1 MQKNIEDLKPRE
13 KGLDVVFKVVDKGE
27 PREVTSKLDGSTHKV
42 SDVLVGD
49 STGTVIL
56 TLWDDKIDAVEEG
69 KSYKLE
75 NGYTSLFK
83 SSLRLNVGRY
93 GKLESSDED
102 IEVNTDN
109 NVSEKEFNYG
119 FNRYSRRY

>member
-1 MQKNIEDLKPRE
+1 MERNIDGLKPRE
-13 KGLDVVFKVVDKGE
+13 KNIDLVFKVVNKGE
-27 PREVTSKLDGSTHKV
+27 AREVTSKLSGSTHKV

-56 TLWDDKIDAVEEG
+56 TLWDDAIDSVEEG
-69 KSYKLE
+69 KTYKLE

-93 GKLESSDED
+93 GKLEAVDQD
-102 IEVNTDN
+102 IEVNQSN
-109 NVSEKEFNYG
+109 NVSEKEFSFG
-119 FNRYSRRY
+119 FSRRY

>member
-1 MQKNIEDLKPRE
+1 MTEIENLKPRE
-13 KGLDVVFKVVDKGE
+13 KGIDLVFKVVSKGE

-49 STGTVIL
+49 TTGTVIL

-93 GKLESSDED
+93 GKLEDSDED
-102 IEVNTDN
+102 FEVNTGN
-109 NVSEKEFNYG
+109 NVSEKEFGYG
-119 FNRYSRRY
+119 FNRYSKRY

>member
-1 MQKNIEDLKPRE
+1 MQMNVGNLKPRDRNVD
-13 KGLDVVFKVVDKGE
+13 LVFKVVSKGE
-27 PREVTSKLDGSTHKV
+27 VREVTSRTDGSTHKV

-69 KSYKLE
+69 KTYKLE

-83 SSLRLNVGRY
+83 NSLRLNVGRY
-93 GKLESSDED
+93 GKLEENDSD
-102 IEVNTDN
+102 IEVDTGN
-109 NVSEKEFNYG
+109 NMSEKEFSYG
-119 FNRYSRRY
+119 FNKYSRRY